1 MEIAISNLLI
11 AIFISMK
18 FYKEV
23 IISESDAARREI
35 LLAELT
41 ALGFDGFEEDT
52 KQLKAYIANEEF
64 NGVALDVLAEEK
76 GQEYRVNTIQEK
88 NWNEEWESSFSPV
101 VVDDLVAVRAHF
113 HSPIQGPKYEIV
125 ITPKMSF
132 GTGHHATTWLM
143 MKAMGGLDLQG
154 KKVLDFGTGTG
165 VLAILAEKMG
175 ADEILAIDNDH
186 WSIENTQENLEQ
198 NQSRKVAVH
207 LADQIQAGEQYDV
220 VLANINKHVLLACVT
235 DIYKSLAPKGLLAL
249 SGVLSGDLQDI
260 KAAYVPLLGEPK
272 LVAEQNNWLVITFY
286 NSY

>member
-1 MEIAISNLLI
+1 MR
-11 AIFISMK
+11 

-23 IISESDAARREI
+23 IISETDATKREI
-35 LLAELT
+35 LLAEL
-41 ALGFDGFEEDT
+41 AVLGFDGFEEDT

-64 NGVALDVLAEEK
+64 NGVALDALAEEK
-76 GQEYRVNTIQEK
+76 VFEYRVNTIQEK

-113 HSPIQGPKYEIV
+113 HAPIQGPKYEIV

-143 MKAMGGLDLQG
+143 MKAMGSMELQG

-175 ADEILAIDNDH
+175 ADGILAIDNDH
-186 WSIENTQENLEQ
+186 WSIENTKENLEQ
-198 NQSRKVAVH
+198 NQSRKVDVR
-207 LADQIQAGEQYDV
+207 LADQIPAGETYDV
-220 VLANINKHVLLACVT
+220 VLANINKHVLLACVN
-235 DIYKSLAPKGLLAL
+235 DICNSLAPNGVLAL

-260 KAAYVPLLGEPK
+260 KAAYVPLLGEPIM
-272 LVAEQNNWLVITFY
+272 VAEQNNWLAITFL
-286 NSY
+286 NNG